1 MINLIYNNIKKSNFT
16 NVFKNDTIKSQ
27 NRKRFLKIRLE
38 NHILV
43 KEVIITS
50 AVRTPIGSFGGAF
63 KSVSAVQL
71 GKIVVEALL
80 EKSGLKPEQI
90 DEVILGNVL
99 HAGLGQNV
107 ARQVAVTAGIP
118 NDKPAFTVDMVCGS
132 GLKSIELAAQSI
144 ICGDSE
150 IVIAGGTENMSQASY
165 VLKDY
170 RWGSRLGDGK
180 IIDTMVN
187 DGLTDAFHG
196 YHMGITAE
204 NIAKNYDIS
213 REEQDRFALS
223 SQLKASTA
231 QSKNRFLEEIVP
243 VPVPQRKGNSIVVT
257 EDEYIKAGT
266 TFEKLSALRPAFVR
280 DGSGTVTAGNASGIN
295 DGAAAVLLMSRDK
308 AEELGLPILGTIKA
322 YASAG
327 VAPEVMG
334 TGPIPSTQKVLAKVG
349 WTVEDLELIEANE
362 AFASQAIS
370 VIDEL
375 GLDPDI
381 VNVNGGAIA
390 LGHPIGASG
399 ARILVTLLH
408 EMEKRQVHKGLA
420 TLCIGGG
427 QGTSLLIEK

>member
-1 MINLIYNNIKKSNFT
+1 M
-16 NVFKNDTIKSQ
+16 
-27 NRKRFLKIRLE
+27 
-38 NHILV
+38 LV
-43 KEVIITS
+43 KEVVITT

-71 GKIVVEALL
+71 GKVVVEALL
-80 EKSGLKPEQI
+80 EKSGVKPEQI
-90 DEVILGNVL
+90 DEVIFGNVL

-107 ARQVAVTAGIP
+107 ARQVAITAGIP
-118 NDKPAFTVDMVCGS
+118 IDKPAFTVDMVCGS

-144 ICGDSE
+144 VCGDSD
-150 IVIAGGTENMSQASY
+150 IIIAGGTENMSQASY

-170 RWGSRLGDGK
+170 RWGGRLGDGK

-187 DGLTDAFHG
+187 DGLTDAFHD

-204 NIAKNYDIS
+204 NIAKNYGIS
-213 REEQDRFALS
+213 RKAQDIFALA
-223 SQLKASTA
+223 SQEKAAAA
-231 QSKNRFLEEIVP
+231 QAAGRFVDEIIP
-243 VPVPQRKGNSIVVT
+243 VSVPQRKGDPILVA

-266 TFEKLSALRPAFVR
+266 TLEKLTALRPAFVR

-308 AEELGLPILGTIKA
+308 AEELGLPILGVIKG

-334 TGPIPSTQKVLAKVG
+334 TGPIPSTQKALAKVG
-349 WTVEDLELIEANE
+349 WTVEDLDLVEANE

-370 VIDEL
+370 VVDEL
-375 GLDPDI
+375 GLNADI

-408 EMEKRQVHKGLA
+408 EMEKRQAHKGLA

-427 QGTSLLIEK
+427 QGTSVLIEK